1 MKTKYDIFI
10 SYRRAGGFESAN
22 LIAEK
27 LRGMGYSVFFDVESL
42 RSGKFN
48 EQLYLVIEQCK
59 DFVVVLPEKALDRCS
74 NEDGTPNEED
84 WIRKEVLYAMR
95 HQKNIVPVMLSGFEW
110 PEKMPAGLE
119 SLKDYQAITASSHET
134 FDLAMLRLSG
144 YLNSKPHKFKLLKTI
159 ACVVAILV
167 ALTAVAYFSLLQVA
181 RPVCTSVA
189 NEFTISMGLVHE
201 LRCYEDKIKTEWE
214 GFRNSYNTAITQSR
228 KSDLE
233 TDMLNLLDHKE
244 SAGEVIRGQIRPAI
258 NLSGWQTVLLGLY
271 GSQKEDIEVLPMFV
285 ESYVDEFDTLVN
297 IARRV
302 VTKHAYSPY
311 NMQNV
316 NQNFQFYE
324 HSVNMLFYT
333 YLQEITKFPEG
344 CRKSHDKLIN
354 SWNLLPTTSMTL
366 SQEEYERLAQI
377 EVNKMDELL
386 NKMESDNRLRENET
400 YDMELRLDSLE
411 AMTDALGLIY
421 EINDADLGQQDI
433 AESRMAMKR
442 ELAEQKKAELAEE
455 TKKLMQVYEELKDNC
470 QLIPTDTDDHQ
481 WGKIIRMA
489 KILSQSVESQKAAR
503 QQGIESG
510 AVIKPSTVYVDL
522 CAILDDYVSLH
533 PNSESYITPLRLYYK
548 MVAEGKRTL
557 GGQLIF
563 AFKDDAE
570 HPLYKVGDIIVKR
583 NDVVITDYES
593 LSSAASNNK
602 KGTVEFMRM
611 ENSKLVLYKE
621 NVPECSVLV
630 GYMEVGEYWDN

>member
-59 DFVVVLPEKALDRCS
+59 DFVVVLPENALDRCS

-110 PEKMPAGLE
+110 PEKMSAGLE

-228 KSDLE
+228 KADLE

-354 SWNLLPTTSMTL
+354 SWNLLPTVSMTL
-366 SQEEYERLAQI
+366 QQEEYERLSQV
-377 EVNKMDELL
+377 ELSKMEELL
-386 NKMESDNRLRENET
+386 NKMESLNTIRENET
-400 YDMELRLDSLE
+400 YDMAKRLDTIE
-411 AMTDALGLIY
+411 AMADALGLIC
-421 EINDADLGQQDI
+421 ELQDADLERQNITENQL
-433 AESRMAMKR
+433 AKKR
-442 ELAEQKKAELAEE
+442 EIADQKKAEVAEE
-455 TKKLMQVYEELKDNC
+455 TRKLQQVYEELKSMC
-470 QLIPTDTDDHQ
+470 QLSSSDTEGYQ
-481 WGKIIRMA
+481 WKKIICMA
-489 KILSQSVESQKAAR
+489 NTLSQSVETQKMAQ
-503 QQGIESG
+503 QQGVGIG
-510 AVIKPSTVYVDL
+510 AVIRPLAVCADL

-570 HPLYKVGDIIVKR
+570 HPLYKVGDIVVKR
-583 NDVVITDYES
+583 NDVTITDYES
-593 LSSAASNNK
+593 LSSAVTNDK
-602 KGTVEFMRM
+602 KGTVEFLRM
-611 ENSKLVLYKE
+611 EDSKLVLHKE
-621 NVPECSVLV
+621 NVPESSVLV
-630 GYMEVGEYWDN
+630 GYLEVGEY